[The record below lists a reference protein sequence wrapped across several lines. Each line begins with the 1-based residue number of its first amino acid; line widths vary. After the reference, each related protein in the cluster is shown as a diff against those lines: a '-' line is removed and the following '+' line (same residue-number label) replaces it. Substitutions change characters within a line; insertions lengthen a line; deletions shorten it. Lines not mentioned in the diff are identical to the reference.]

1 MEDKGRVRLPKL
13 MNFRKNSKRP
23 FTPPPH
29 FRKIILLHFFPEN
42 PSLKHYINSHLPE
55 TNIEE
60 NTSMIL
66 PERLWV
72 SISWMKES
80 QTIYILSH
88 IAQEKNLTRKD
99 VLRLLMWG
107 IRSNQAHKFDMIDSL
122 GQATWI
128 LISTILKR
136 EIFSPTLANTWQLY
150 QKAISTRILKSQIY
164 FKLYWHSVEC
174 LTLSSFFRMYDFVDI
189 HHSLSQCTAVYPR
202 DASASRIIQETD
214 FCWILYIHNKNI
226 DELGNK

>member
-1 MEDKGRVRLPKL
+1 MSCSLTSIIWFALPSAIFWGQIWKIRDGSGYPNWWIFGRIQSDLLPPLPIFGK
-13 MNFRKNSKRP
+13 SYYC
-23 FTPPPH
+23 
-29 FRKIILLHFFPEN
+29 IFFPEN

-107 IRSNQAHKFDMIDSL
+107 IRSSTQIWHNRWL
-122 GQATWI
+122 GQATLI
-128 LISTILKR
+128 LTQQFWR
-136 EIFSPTLANTWQLY
+136 E
-150 QKAISTRILKSQIY
+150 KS
-164 FKLYWHSVEC
+164 
-174 LTLSSFFRMYDFVDI
+174 FRQ
-189 HHSLSQCTAVYPR
+189 H
-202 DASASRIIQETD
+202 
-214 FCWILYIHNKNI
+214 
-226 DELGNK
+226 

>member
-88 IAQEKNLTRKD
+88 IAQEKKLTRKD

-107 IRSNQAHKFDMIDSL
+107 IRSSTQIWHNRWARSSNLDINLNNFEERNLFVNINQHLTIISESNFNKDIEITNIFQVILTFCWMFDFVV
-122 GQATWI
+122 I
-128 LISTILKR
+128 LPNVWLC
-136 EIFSPTLANTWQLY
+136 
-150 QKAISTRILKSQIY
+150 
-164 FKLYWHSVEC
+164 WHSPFTVPVHC
-174 LTLSSFFRMYDFVDI
+174 SV
-189 HHSLSQCTAVYPR
+189 SQRC
-202 DASASRIIQETD
+202 
-214 FCWILYIHNKNI
+214 
-226 DELGNK
+226 